1 MRKARNMSQIFGILF
16 SRINA
21 RSNKALTLAY
31 SAEWIAGFLFRKCL
45 TRISRYCK
53 SISLHSQDLVDELV
67 LPSSIICT
75 TGVDACRRA
84 P

>member
-21 RSNKALTLAY
+21 RSNKALTLVY

-45 TRISRYCK
+45 TRVSRYCK
-53 SISLHSQDLVDELV
+53 SISLHSRDLVEEMV
-67 LPSSIICT
+67 LPSSIVYT
-75 TGVDACRRA
+75 TVVDACRRA